1 MTDHDLNAT
10 QLARATQI
18 IRTYEQRAFPG
29 GGSLLDRD
37 PLYTRALLSA
47 LINDLEHYAIDHDL
61 DFAEVIA
68 SGRVT
73 ISQNPG
79 QDTAPYKV
87 GDEVRLPLHGD
98 RCGTIV
104 GWTTSRTD
112 AGTIYLVE
120 VPGIPNILAAP
131 ADHLAPA
138 PPFPP
143 TKTPL
148 GTISYADQAERAYIS
163 LAARLTTAT
172 APDRAAVKRSCDNLI
187 EALSSWSGVPAHQ
200 LRNELDP
207 KPPPPAPAGRPRD
220 AAAAAHD
227 FPHDIAQGI
236 PPVPGPNPGHP
247 TKQSRPRQGPTQA
260 A

>member
-1 MTDHDLNAT
+1 MTDRDLHAT
-10 QLARATQI
+10 HLARATQI

-61 DFAEVIA
+61 DFTEVIA
-68 SGRVT
+68 SGRAT
-73 ISQNPG
+73 TSQNSG
-79 QDTAPYKV
+79 QDSALYKV

-104 GWTTSRTD
+104 GWTTSRSD
-112 AGTIYLVE
+112 AGTTYLVE
-120 VPGIPNILAAP
+120 VPGIPTILAVP
-131 ADHLAPA
+131 ADHLTQA

-143 TKTPL
+143 TITSL
-148 GTISYADQAERAYIS
+148 GTVSHADQAERVYTT
-163 LAARLTTAT
+163 LAARRPAAT
-172 APDRAAVKRSCDNLI
+172 APDRAAVHRDCDNLI

-200 LRNELDP
+200 LRNALDP

-220 AAAAAHD
+220 AAAAAND
-227 FPHDIAQGI
+227 FPHDITQGI
-236 PPVPGPNPGHP
+236 PPTAAPGPGRP
-247 TKQSRPRQGPTQA
+247 TKQPGPRQGPTQA